1 MKLRMTSFRYMCYA
15 AQVISPTAATIKHW
29 LTHKNHT
36 FKDIGEPW
44 KHQRLY
50 YLKFQRGKSPF

>member
-1 MKLRMTSFRYMCYA
+1 MTSFRYMCYA